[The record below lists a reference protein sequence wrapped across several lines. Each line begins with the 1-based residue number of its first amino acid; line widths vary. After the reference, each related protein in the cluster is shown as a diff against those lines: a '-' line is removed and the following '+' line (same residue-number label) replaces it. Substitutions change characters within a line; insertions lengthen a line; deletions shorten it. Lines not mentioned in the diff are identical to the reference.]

1 MEPQLRN
8 GDLLLINRTRND
20 PNRLKEK
27 LVAAYLPDE
36 EGAIVKVLRED
47 AAARFWV
54 LHARNPVYKDRV
66 VPKDLDGFQVAAVEA
81 AWLNFE

>member
-1 MEPQLRN
+1 MEPQLRS
-8 GDLLLINRTRND
+8 GDLLLINLTRND

-36 EGAIVKVLRED
+36 EGATVKVLRED
-47 AAARFWV
+47 AAGHFWV